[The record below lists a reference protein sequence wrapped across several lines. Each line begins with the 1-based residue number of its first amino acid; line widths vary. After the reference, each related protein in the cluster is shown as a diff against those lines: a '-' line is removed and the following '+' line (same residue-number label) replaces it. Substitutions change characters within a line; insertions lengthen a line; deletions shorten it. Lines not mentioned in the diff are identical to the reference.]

1 MQKLT
6 DGDCLLSTKPEQILL
21 EMSFILYNLF
31 PLLKGFVPFA
41 QEVDAKIAFWNTE
54 EFPYYPN
61 GLAVEMLLYQI
72 DVSFISKDLIGEH
85 NNYGFSLSRP
95 SNSLIP
101 ASLTLDDL

>member
-1 MQKLT
+1 MRKIDFREKFVACIERFFAIYKKLMQKI
-6 DGDCLLSTKPEQILL
+6 S
-21 EMSFILYNLF
+21 
-31 PLLKGFVPFA
+31 
-41 QEVDAKIAFWNTE
+41 FWNTE

-95 SNSLIP
+95 SNSLTP